1 MLGLD
6 TNVLVRLLI
15 EDDAAQ
21 TRRARKLVDTA
32 IAEEETVLVS
42 LPVLLE
48 TEWVLRSRYEMPP
61 ETILGLFRAALE
73 ARELAFEDEAAVEE
87 ALFNALALFHVT
99 IGMAIAVL
107 ADRANH
113 HNILALRSQSLHRLK
128 SALYGKAA
136 SMHET
141 IENSVSADGEGIK
154 RGVNLGLVPGVKCTC
169 ERCSDIAADERF
181 AEHLDDAG
189 GLRPFAQLRATVA
202 AHQND

>member
-48 TEWVLRSRYEMPP
+48 TEWVLRSCYEVPQ

-73 ARELAFEDEAAVEE
+73 AQELAFEDEAAVEE
-87 ALFNALALFHVT
+87 ALFNWQDSQR
-99 IGMAIAVL
+99 
-107 ADRANH
+107 DR
-113 HNILALRSQSLHRLK
+113 K
-128 SALYGKAA
+128 S
-136 SMHET
+136 
-141 IENSVSADGEGIK
+141 V
-154 RGVNLGLVPGVKCTC
+154 V
-169 ERCSDIAADERF
+169 
-181 AEHLDDAG
+181 
-189 GLRPFAQLRATVA
+189 
-202 AHQND
+202 

>member
-73 ARELAFEDEAAVEE
+73 ARELAFEDEAAVRSEE
-87 ALFNALALFHVT
+87 HTSEL
-99 IGMAIAVL
+99 
-107 ADRANH
+107 
-113 HNILALRSQSLHRLK
+113 QSHSDLVCRLLLEKKKQNTTK
-128 SALYGKAA
+128 SHKPQA
-136 SMHET
+136 M
-141 IENSVSADGEGIK
+141 
-154 RGVNLGLVPGVKCTC
+154 TC
-169 ERCSDIAADERF
+169 SNVD
-181 AEHLDDAG
+181 
-189 GLRPFAQLRATVA
+189 
-202 AHQND
+202 